1 MNGTARKCCSCRG
14 VTNLIPAVMLVV
26 ALLLCIAGGAY
37 AQSAAFATITGRAL
51 DPKGASIPNSAVTAT
66 NTETGITRSTQTT
79 NDGLFRFDNLTPGLY
94 DVSIEASGFTKAVAR
109 AVKLQVGEQRDVNF
123 NLEIEGQKQSVMVTS
138 ELPLIE
144 GTKTDTS
151 TVIDEKDVADLPTT
165 TAFAGL
171 GGISND
177 YERSRCEV

>member
-1 MNGTARKCCSCRG
+1 MRFTGGIMKGTTRKCCWG
-14 VTNLIPAVMLVV
+14 VTGLVLSTMV
-26 ALLLCIAGGAY
+26 LAAIVLCTASGAH

-51 DPKGASIPNSAVTAT
+51 DPKGASVPNAAVTAT
-66 NTETGITRSTQTT
+66 NTETGIVRTTQTT
-79 NDGLFRFDNLTPGLY
+79 NDGLYRFDNLTPGLY
-94 DVSIEASGFTKAVAR
+94 DVSVEASGFTKALAK

-123 NLEIEGQKQSVMVTS
+123 NLELEGQKQSVMVTS

-144 GTKTDTS
+144 QTKTDTS

-165 TAFAGL
+165 TSFAAL

-177 YERSRCEV
+177 YE